1 MQGRKRMRRKGAW
14 PGRRLVAALCLAGG
28 LCAVPASGFAFHQ
41 VAFDERDVGDFPSE
55 WKVREK
61 AGRSVYSVQQDGG
74 GLFLHAES
82 VDNAHAIGRA
92 LSVDPKAY
100 PYLRFSWRALK
111 LPPGG
116 KEGQKTTNDGALG
129 VYVVFEGWSMPPR
142 SIKYVWSTTL
152 PEGTEETSP
161 YSKKARIVVLRSG
174 SEKLGEWVDEKVNV
188 LEDFRRLFGSEEV
201 PRVRGIGILT
211 DSDNTASRSAGDYR
225 SFRFSRE
232 GEKVAAKIS
241 P

>member
-1 MQGRKRMRRKGAW
+1 MKSRNRVRGKGTGAA
-14 PGRRLVAALCLAGG
+14 RRLIAAFCFAGG
-28 LCAVPASGFAFHQ
+28 LCAFPASGHAVHQ
-41 VAFDERDVGDFPSE
+41 VAFNEKDVGDFPSE
-55 WKVREK
+55 WKAREK
-61 AGRSVYSVQQDGG
+61 AGRSVYSVRQDGG
-74 GLFLHAES
+74 GIFLHAES
-82 VDNAHAIGRA
+82 VEDAHTIGRA

-116 KEGQKTTNDGALG
+116 NEQHKTTNDGALG
-129 VYVVFEGWSMPPR
+129 VYVVFEGWSMPPL

-152 PEGTEETSP
+152 PEGTEAASP
-161 YSKKARIVVLRSG
+161 YSKKAKVVVLRSG

-188 LEDFRRLFGSEEV
+188 LEDYRRLFGTDEV
-201 PRVRGIGILT
+201 PHVRGLGVLT

-232 GEKVAAKIS
+232 EEKVAVKTT